1 MVTTP
6 CPHCN
11 QKIEFDAT
19 MPGTYECPYCGKQ
32 FKLGKRTKPNPIG
45 NTTKPKKVVQQAKRS
60 VGENIVLG
68 LSLPIG
74 IICMIMSIIILFN
87 GLSGDRFILFFFVLP
102 FSLGLYLLLYSYKII
117 SEPGGSKRATSNQTA
132 TLLMGGE
139 EITIQLESKNNKTS
153 VDNALNVV
161 AVGISISLVL
171 TIVGLIV
178 AAIAIYIFVM
188 QFFLFLGSFG
198 GGGW

>member
-32 FKLGKRTKPNPIG
+32 FRLGKRTKSNPIG
-45 NTTKPKKVVQQAKRS
+45 NTTKPQKVVQQSKRS

-87 GLSGDRFILFFFVLP
+87 GLSRDRFILFFFILP

-117 SEPGGSKRATSNQTA
+117 SEPAGSKRATSNQTA

>member
-1 MVTTP
+1 
-6 CPHCN
+6 
-11 QKIEFDAT
+11 
-19 MPGTYECPYCGKQ
+19 
-32 FKLGKRTKPNPIG
+32 
-45 NTTKPKKVVQQAKRS
+45 
-60 VGENIVLG
+60 
-68 LSLPIG
+68 
-74 IICMIMSIIILFN
+74 
-87 GLSGDRFILFFFVLP
+87 
-102 FSLGLYLLLYSYKII
+102 
-117 SEPGGSKRATSNQTA
+117 
-132 TLLMGGE
+132 MGGE

>member
-11 QKIEFDAT
+11 QRIEFDAT

-32 FKLGKRTKPNPIG
+32 FRLGKRTKPNPIS

-68 LSLPIG
+68 LSLSIG
-74 IICMIMSIIILFN
+74 TIFAMISILILFY
-87 GLSGDRFILFFFVLP
+87 GLSGDRFILFFLP
-102 FSLGLYLLLYSYKII
+102 LTFFIGPYFLLYSYKIT
-117 SEPGGSKRATSNQTA
+117 SKSSDNQTA
-132 TLLMGGE
+132 TLLIGGKE
-139 EITIQLESKNNKTS
+139 TTIQLQSNN
-153 VDNALNVV
+153 NQALDG
-161 AVGISISLVL
+161 ALKGLKVGMIVTLVL
-171 TIVGLIV
+171 TVIGLV
-178 AAIAIYIFVM
+178 MAVIAILTLIGL
-188 QFFLFLGSFG
+188 FFAALG

>member
-32 FKLGKRTKPNPIG
+32 FKLGKRTKSNSIG
-45 NTTKPKKVVQQAKRS
+45 NTTKPQKVVQQAKRS

-87 GLSGDRFILFFFVLP
+87 GLSRDRFILFFFVLP

-153 VDNALNVV
+153 VDNALNIV
-161 AVGISISLVL
+161 AVGMSISLVL

-178 AAIAIYIFVM
+178 VAIAIYIFVM

>member
-1 MVTTP
+1 MIFLLFFP
-6 CPHCN
+6 FIN
-11 QKIEFDAT
+11 AF
-19 MPGTYECPYCGKQ
+19 
-32 FKLGKRTKPNPIG
+32 
-45 NTTKPKKVVQQAKRS
+45 KRS

-87 GLSGDRFILFFFVLP
+87 GLSRDRFILFFFVLP

-153 VDNALNVV
+153 VDNALNIV
-161 AVGISISLVL
+161 AVGMSISLVL

-178 AAIAIYIFVM
+178 VAIAIYIFVM